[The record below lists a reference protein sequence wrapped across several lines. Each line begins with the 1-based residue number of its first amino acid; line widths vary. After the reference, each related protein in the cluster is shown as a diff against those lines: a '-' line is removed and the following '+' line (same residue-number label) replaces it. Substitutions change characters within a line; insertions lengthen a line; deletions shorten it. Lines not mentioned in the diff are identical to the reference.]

1 MADNIFKVEII
12 TPDRVF
18 YKGESD
24 FIEFTSMSGEL
35 GVYKNHIPMTTVLA
49 PGLVTIHN
57 GEEEKVAAVHAG
69 FAEILGDKVT
79 LLAELAEWPDE
90 IDVSRAESAKE
101 RAEERL
107 ANHTAEIDVK
117 RAEYALRKALIRIDA
132 ADHKSILLKGNSSSD
147 RAVFLLL
154 SAQILPLI

>member
-18 YKGESD
+18 FTGEAD
-24 FIEFTSMSGEL
+24 FLEFTAETGDL
-35 GVYKNHIPMTTVLA
+35 GVYKNHIPMTTVRA

-57 GEEEKVAAVHAG
+57 GDEEKVAAVHAG

-90 IDVSRAESAKE
+90 IDEQRAIAAKE
-101 RAEERL
+101 RAEQRL
-107 ANHTAEIDVK
+107 ASHTEDIDVK
-117 RAEYALRKALIRIDA
+117 RAEFALKKALIRIDA
-132 ADHKSILLKGNSSSD
+132 KK
-147 RAVFLLL
+147 
-154 SAQILPLI
+154 

>member
-18 YKGESD
+18 FTGEAD
-24 FIEFTSMSGEL
+24 FLEFTAETGDL

-49 PGLVTIHN
+49 PGLVTIHS
-57 GEEEKVAAVHAG
+57 GDEEKVAAVHAG

-90 IDVSRAESAKE
+90 IDEQRAIAAKE
-101 RAEERL
+101 RAEQRL
-107 ANHTAEIDVK
+107 ASHTEDIDVK
-117 RAEYALRKALIRIDA
+117 RAEFALKKALNRIDA
-132 ADHKSILLKGNSSSD
+132 KK
-147 RAVFLLL
+147 
-154 SAQILPLI
+154 

>member
-18 YKGESD
+18 FTGESD
-24 FIEFTSMSGEL
+24 FIEFTAQAGDL

-57 GEEEKVAAVHAG
+57 GDEKKVAAVHAG

-90 IDVSRAESAKE
+90 IDEKRAEAAKE
-101 RAEERL
+101 RAEQRL
-107 ANHTAEIDVK
+107 ASHSGDVDVK
-117 RAEYALRKALIRIDA
+117 RAEFALKKALIRIDA
-132 ADHKSILLKGNSSSD
+132 KDYMK
-147 RAVFLLL
+147 
-154 SAQILPLI
+154 

>member
-18 YKGESD
+18 FTGEAD
-24 FIEFTSMSGEL
+24 ILEFTAETGDL

-57 GEEEKVAAVHAG
+57 GDEEKVAAVHAG

-90 IDVSRAESAKE
+90 IDEQRAIAAKE
-101 RAEERL
+101 RAEQRL
-107 ANHTAEIDVK
+107 ASHTEDIDVK
-117 RAEYALRKALIRIDA
+117 RAEFALKKALISCM
-132 ADHKSILLKGNSSSD
+132 SICFDKK
-147 RAVFLLL
+147 
-154 SAQILPLI
+154 LIKQSIASKTYSE

>member
-1 MADNIFKVEII
+1 MANNIFKVEII

-18 YKGESD
+18 FTGEAD
-24 FIEFTSMSGEL
+24 FLEFTAETGDL

-57 GEEEKVAAVHAG
+57 GDEEKVAAVHAG

-90 IDVSRAESAKE
+90 IDEQRAIAAKE
-101 RAEERL
+101 RAEQRL
-107 ANHTAEIDVK
+107 ASHTEDIDVK
-117 RAEYALRKALIRIDA
+117 RAEFALKKALIRIDA
-132 ADHKSILLKGNSSSD
+132 KK
-147 RAVFLLL
+147 
-154 SAQILPLI
+154 

>member
-18 YKGESD
+18 FTGEAD
-24 FIEFTSMSGEL
+24 FLEFTAETGDL

-57 GEEEKVAAVHAG
+57 GDEEKVAAVHAG

-90 IDVSRAESAKE
+90 IDEQRAIAAKE
-101 RAEERL
+101 RAEQRL
-107 ANHTAEIDVK
+107 ASHTEDIDVK
-117 RAEYALRKALIRIDA
+117 RAEFALKKALILIDA
-132 ADHKSILLKGNSSSD
+132 KK
-147 RAVFLLL
+147 
-154 SAQILPLI
+154 